1 MFGMIYAGS
10 LSLQG
15 AIYNPIQK
23 ISVNGLF
30 YLLGIMGYIA
40 VFIEMIYSINKDK
53 YELYKVRIFIKSSL
67 LSIGHVNPIIVV
79 SVAIITDILLIVLQ
93 YVILETNVAWN
104 KFWLGNHL
112 LLDLSLA
119 LMFLLPNSA
128 ISLYSTIVFVSI
140 VVIVEVALNVK
151 LMAYM

>member
-53 YELYKVRIFIKSSL
+53 YQLYKVRIFIKSSL

-93 YVILETNVAWN
+93 YVIL
-104 KFWLGNHL
+104 
-112 LLDLSLA
+112 
-119 LMFLLPNSA
+119 
-128 ISLYSTIVFVSI
+128 
-140 VVIVEVALNVK
+140 
-151 LMAYM
+151 